1 MKILVAENEP
11 EVLRLY
17 RALLEDEG
25 HQVTAAKDGIECVSA
40 YRSALG
46 NDAQEG
52 KPPFD
57 LIVIDHKMP
66 NKTGAEAADEILALC
81 PTQQVL
87 IITAYGGELKM
98 TSNLDTVK
106 IIRKPLDV
114 DEFISAV
121 RQFVRK

>member
-25 HQVTAAKDGIECVSA
+25 HEVTTAKDGIECVSV

-46 NDAQEG
+46 NDVQEG

-57 LIVIDHKMP
+57 LVIIDHKMP

-98 TSNLDTVK
+98 ISNLDTVK
-106 IIRKPLDV
+106 IIRKPLDI
-114 DEFISAV
+114 DEFISSV
-121 RQFVRK
+121 RQFVRQ